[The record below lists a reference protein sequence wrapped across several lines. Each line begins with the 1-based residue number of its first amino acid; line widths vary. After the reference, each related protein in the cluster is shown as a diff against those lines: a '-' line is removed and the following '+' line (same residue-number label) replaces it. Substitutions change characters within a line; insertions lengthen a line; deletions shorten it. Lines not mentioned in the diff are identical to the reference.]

1 MMRFVD
7 IERPGGPEVLKLKRG
22 ALPTFG
28 QDELLIQVAAIGVNR
43 PDIMQREGRY
53 PAPEGASPILGLEVA
68 GFVAA
73 VGRDAGPWRV
83 GQRVCALTNG
93 GGYAEFVSVPA
104 KQCLSVPES
113 LDFVTAAALPEA
125 LFTVWSNVYERGA
138 LGVGETLLIHGGS
151 SGIGTIAIQMARI
164 TGARVYATAG
174 TDAKCRV
181 CEKLGALRAINYR
194 EEDFVEVMKQI
205 TGRGADVILDM
216 VGGTYIQRNI
226 QAAARDGRIVNIAY
240 QMSPIAEVN
249 FMPVMMKRL
258 TLTGSTLRARSAVE
272 KASIARHVSRKIW
285 PAVLAER
292 IKPII
297 HKVYPLEE
305 VALAHQE
312 LEAGNVI
319 GKIVLVT
326 DKYGIF

>member
-7 IERPGGPEVLKLKRG
+7 IERPGGPEVLKLRRG

-104 KQCLSVPES
+104 KQCLSVPEA

-174 TDAKCRV
+174 SDAKCRV

-205 TGRGADVILDM
+205 TGRGADVILDI

-297 HKVYPLEE
+297 HKVYPLED
-305 VALAHQE
+305 VAVAHTE
-312 LEAGNVI
+312 LEAGGVI

>member
-1 MMRFVD
+1 MMRFID
-7 IERPGGPEVLKLKRG
+7 IERPGGPDVLKMKRG
-22 ALPTFG
+22 ALPTFD
-28 QDELLIQVAAIGVNR
+28 QDEVLIQVAAIGVNR
-43 PDIMQREGRY
+43 PDILQREGRY

-104 KQCLSVPES
+104 KQCLAVPEA

-151 SGIGTIAIQMARI
+151 GGVGSIAIQMARI

-174 TDAKCRV
+174 TDQKCRV
-181 CEKLGALRAINYR
+181 CEKLGALRAINYK

-205 TGRGADVILDM
+205 TGRGADVILDPI
-216 VGGTYIQRNI
+216 GGSYIQRNI
-226 QAAARDGRIVNIAY
+226 QTAAKDGRIVNIAF
-240 QMSPIAEVN
+240 QEGAVAEVN
-249 FMPVMMKRL
+249 FMPVMLKRL
-258 TLTGSTLRARSAVE
+258 TLTGSTLRSRSKME

-292 IKPII
+292 IKPIV
-297 HKVYPLEE
+297 HKVFPLEE
-305 VALAHQE
+305 ASSAHRE
-312 LEAGNVI
+312 LEMGTAI
-319 GKIVLVT
+319 GKIVMVT

>member
-104 KQCLSVPES
+104 KQCLSVPEA

-312 LEAGNVI
+312 LEAGDVI

>member
-7 IERPGGPEVLKLKRG
+7 IERPGGPEVLKLRRG

-104 KQCLSVPES
+104 KQCLSVPEA

-151 SGIGTIAIQMARI
+151 SGIGTVAIQMARI

-174 TDAKCRV
+174 SDAKCRV

-258 TLTGSTLRARSAVE
+258 TLTGSTLRARSPVE

-297 HKVYPLEE
+297 HKVYPLED
-305 VALAHQE
+305 VAQAHQE
-312 LEAGNVI
+312 LESGGVI

>member
-1 MMRFVD
+1 MMRYIDF
-7 IERPGGPEVLKLKRG
+7 EAPGGPEVLQLKRG
-22 ALPTFG
+22 ALPTFEH
-28 QDELLIQVAAIGVNR
+28 DEVLIQVAAAGVNR
-43 PDIMQREGRY
+43 PDLMQREGKY

-73 VGRDAGPWRV
+73 VGKDAGPWRV

-104 KQCLSVPES
+104 KQCMQVPES

-151 SGIGTIAIQMARI
+151 GGVGSIAVQMARI

-174 TDAKCRV
+174 TDERCRV
-181 CEKLGALRAINYR
+181 CERLGALRAINYNR
-194 EEDFVEVMKQI
+194 EDFVEVIKQT
-205 TGRGADVILDM
+205 TGRGADVILDP
-216 VGGTYIQRNI
+216 VGGDYIQRNM
-226 QAAARDGRIVNIAY
+226 QAAATNGRIVSIAF
-240 QMSPIAEVN
+240 QHGSVAQIN
-249 FMPVMMKRL
+249 FMPMMLKRL
-258 TLTGSTLRARSAVE
+258 SLTGSTLRSRSAQE
-272 KASIARHVSRKIW
+272 KAVIARHVSRKIW

-297 HKVYPLEE
+297 YRVYPLAEAAE
-305 VALAHQE
+305 AHRE
-312 LEAGNVI
+312 LESGRVV
-319 GKIVLVT
+319 GKVVLIT
-326 DKYGIF
+326 DKYEMF